1 MGIQLQAARQ
11 VTRRGK
17 LFLSGSSNQGA
28 SFVVGVAEYKVSSS
42 TKLQFSKPLISLTRH
57 GIGSGPPDMSVV
69 YKRATRPNQI
79 LPSETYVFRTNLAAL
94 GFTAS
99 YHYRFSPRLR
109 CEVDVPITTR
119 NGPHVAVQFGFS
131 HQLTS
136 LIHVGMKT
144 SNGSKG
150 SVLSFTLNRG
160 AMGVS
165 IPVSICTL
173 VCFCVYL
180 SVYLSYIHTHTHTH
194 THTNPKHQPGTKP
207 TYWSCL
213 FGFATVATTTAIL
226 YIRDRGSSVVLG
238 DQNIITKNTVHIQ
251 KHSRKTIKLY
261 THTYT
266 KKHNTRYDKNLN
278 HGRNRKQDVRRS
290 WRNNENVI

>member
-1 MGIQLQAARQ
+1 M
-11 VTRRGK
+11 
-17 LFLSGSSNQGA
+17 
-28 SFVVGVAEYKVSSS
+28 VGVAEYKVSSS

-99 YHYRFSPRLR
+99 YYYRFSPRLR

-165 IPVSICTL
+165 IPVSICTF

-194 THTNPKHQPGTKP
+194 TPITNINQVQNLHTGHACLVLLLLQPQQQ
-207 TYWSCL
+207 SCTFVIEDQASYL
-213 FGFATVATTTAIL
+213 EIKIL
-226 YIRDRGSSVVLG
+226 LQKIRYIS
-238 DQNIITKNTVHIQ
+238 KNTHG
-251 KHSRKTIKLY
+251 KTIKLY